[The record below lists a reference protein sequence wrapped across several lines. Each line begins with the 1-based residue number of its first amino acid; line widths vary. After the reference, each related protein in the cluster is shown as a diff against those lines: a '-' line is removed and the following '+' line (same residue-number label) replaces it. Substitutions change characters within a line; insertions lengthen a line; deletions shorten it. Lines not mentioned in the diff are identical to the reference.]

1 MYIPSERNVLSVV
14 KNIEELDN
22 LPPMLSL
29 LRRRYLQGSENLKG
43 DGSFNLP
50 LSGYKAL
57 VNKSSGEIFILEEK
71 SGRAVPLVCASSGL
85 WSIVPSALVTSYL
98 AAKSELERFMASGI
112 SKSVSN
118 ETLAEITTVANKYT
132 NSFFLNVVEEPA
144 QTDNNEIFLFPILF
158 WYRLTSIIQFKNSKP
173 TLVNGLYNLYAGKI
187 NE

>member
-1 MYIPSERNVLSVV
+1 M
-14 KNIEELDN
+14 
-22 LPPMLSL
+22 
-29 LRRRYLQGSENLKG
+29 RRGFCGRGGRET
-43 DGSFNLP
+43 
-50 LSGYKAL
+50 
-57 VNKSSGEIFILEEK
+57 FILEEK

-98 AAKSELERFMASGI
+98 AAQSELERFMTSGI

-173 TLVNGLYNLYAGKI
+173 TLESWNP
-187 NE
+187 

>member
-1 MYIPSERNVLSVV
+1 
-14 KNIEELDN
+14 
-22 LPPMLSL
+22 MLRL

-57 VNKSSGEIFILEEK
+57 VNKSNGETFILEEK

-98 AAKSELERFMASGI
+98 AAQSEQNVLERIQALNEKVYEQLRHSLSNEGAKSELERFMASGI

-144 QTDNNEIFLFPILF
+144 QNLFPE
-158 WYRLTSIIQFKNSKP
+158 SQMKNLAFLLEAEMLMMK
-173 TLVNGLYNLYAGKI
+173 TKL
-187 NE
+187 